1 MSKANLLIMVCML
14 CFVAGAAMLV
24 TGTDGAGLP
33 MVAIALGVGGI
44 ALVGAIVL
52 RRREPR
58 PVMAGAALPQPA
70 AGPSRAGTIAAVAGA
85 ALGMLALVLTLFVA
99 EGEARSHGFFHLI
112 FGIVVLGLFVAVDR
126 WWKPRAGTS
135 ASSIR
140 TPLLVLVWV
149 ALASAFLE
157 SIGAAGYDRFN
168 SGHRIE
174 WLTTVH
180 NASTAFGTLALLMI
194 PIGIA
199 VLASVFV
206 GRLRART
213 TTST

>member
-1 MSKANLLIMVCML
+1 VSKANLLAMVCVL
-14 CFVAGAAMLV
+14 SFVAGAAILL

-33 MVAIALGVGGI
+33 IVAIALGMGGVSL
-44 ALVGAIVL
+44 AGAVLL
-52 RRREPR
+52 RRREPT
-58 PVMAGAALPQPA
+58 PPTEGAALLQPA
-70 AGPSRAGTIAAVAGA
+70 AAPSRAGTIAAVAGA
-85 ALGMLALVLTLFVA
+85 VLGGVALLLTLFVGQ
-99 EGEARSHGFFHLI
+99 GEARSHGFFHLI

-135 ASSIR
+135 ASSMR
-140 TPLLVLVWV
+140 TPLLVLLWV
-149 ALASAFLE
+149 ALAAAFLE

-168 SGHRIE
+168 SEHRIE

-180 NASTAFGTLALLMI
+180 NSATAFGALALLMI